1 MGGGRRRIWERLS
14 RAGPA
19 GAGGNVGAGAQFP
32 KPGRQR
38 RSYFISEQKE
48 AEAAKEVGRAGKGQ
62 SWGLT
67 APKAPEQGGL
77 RAKTVSSKHAS
88 NSGRSAQPTHRRGVK
103 HSRPE
108 EATTGS
114 WNYELLEKRAD
125 QAQREG

>member
-1 MGGGRRRIWERLS
+1 MGGGLGRIWKRLP

-62 SWGLT
+62 SWGST
-67 APKAPEQGGL
+67 APKTTEQGGL
-77 RAKTVSSKHAS
+77 RAEAVSSKHAS
-88 NSGRSAQPTHRRGVK
+88 DSSRSAQPTHRRGVK
-103 HSRPE
+103 HPRPE